1 MDKPNPYGKGWNPMS
16 KITLSE
22 ALELVPVGRSKL
34 YNDAADGTIST
45 EKNKQGTK
53 VVDVA
58 ELERVYGKLRNP
70 QEDNETS
77 KMDGHGHHESPNG
90 HPPSSNGLSPQS
102 SGSVQILELQVSMLE
117 DPLQHASD
125 RELALI
131 TEKDKLIEREDKLV
145 EMLRMEQEKTRQLML
160 PPPPQIKGSFW
171 NLFRVKR

>member
-1 MDKPNPYGKGWNPMS
+1 MS

-58 ELERVYGKLRNP
+58 ELERAYGKLRNP

-77 KMDGHGHHESPNG
+77 EMDSHGHTE
-90 HPPSSNGLSPQS
+90 SSNGQHPLSNGTSPHTS
-102 SGSVQILELQVSMLE
+102 ESVQLLELQVSMLE
-117 DPLQHASD
+117 TQLQQATE
-125 RELALI
+125 RESVLI
-131 TEKDKLIEREDKLV
+131 AEKEKLIEREDKLV
-145 EMLRMEQEKTRQLML
+145 EMLSIEQDKTRQLML
-160 PPPPQIKGSFW
+160 PPPKPKGRFL
-171 NLFRVKR
+171 NYFRLKR